1 MGARTLV
8 VGAGLAGM
16 RAALDLADIGVEVVL
31 VERSAATGGS
41 LTQLDVQYPT
51 VDCGACQM
59 HESLTGPPWS
69 ERRCLR
75 TGVSH
80 PLIRVLTSTTVSS
93 VEPDGEGFI
102 VSLRTSSEVA
112 GAGPATPR
120 EPNVNV
126 AAGPAPAA
134 DAADAGITA
143 LTEHFGAIILATG
156 FAGFDPK
163 LQPQWAYRRHADVVT
178 ALELERMVA
187 PSPHGGFRPPRRP
200 STGEP
205 ARRVAFVQCV
215 GSRDEERPYCSAIC
229 CMHALKEAILL
240 RERLGVETCDI
251 YAIDMRC
258 VGKGTEQTLARALA
272 SGVRIVHGR
281 PGAVEPG
288 DRPVLRVDTGTGPV
302 REPYDLVVLSVGL
315 VPPPGTTEL
324 ACILGVDL
332 DEHGFVRTRAPGLV
346 GTSRTG
352 VFVCG
357 ALAGP
362 ADIPWSTTSASAAA
376 LATAGYAG
384 AFAGEGPFWRKGH
397 PPDPHPQRLSTVFSF
412 NSSGVAQMGYLEVGD
427 LSPRLDPVPVR
438 QRALVL
444 GAGPAGMSAALAISR
459 AGFPVT
465 LLERADE
472 AGGMLRRLRRLL
484 DGSDPARLLRD
495 LRESIAADRR
505 IERLFGSE
513 LVSHQGGPGAYVGV
527 IRDLKNGT
535 ERAVEHG
542 AFVVATGAIEL
553 EPVGCFGYGEN
564 PAVMTQL
571 ELEERLAVGRALPGD
586 PAPTVVMIQ
595 CVGSREPGRPVCSRI
610 CCSEA
615 VKNALTVTE
624 RYPEARVIILHRDI
638 RTIGLAETRYEEAR
652 RRGVV
657 QIRITD
663 GEPPSVEPA
672 PDGALV
678 RFRDPILGQTVRVR
692 ADLVV
697 LSAALVPSLAA
708 TEVAALGLHA
718 VPGGFVAEANVKFR
732 TVEAS
737 RRGVLVAGTALAPVT
752 LAEAMTQAAA
762 AATRAVALLSRSHV
776 ERRPGAV
783 AFRPARCAACGLCV
797 DACPAG
803 ARELRPEREA
813 RAIIHPGLCLG
824 CGACAAACPS
834 GCTEQPELEARKVLT
849 MLEDALEGEP

>member
-1 MGARTLV
+1 
-8 VGAGLAGM
+8 
-16 RAALDLADIGVEVVL
+16 
-31 VERSAATGGS
+31 
-41 LTQLDVQYPT
+41 
-51 VDCGACQM
+51 
-59 HESLTGPPWS
+59 
-69 ERRCLR
+69 
-75 TGVSH
+75 
-80 PLIRVLTSTTVSS
+80 
-93 VEPDGEGFI
+93 
-102 VSLRTSSEVA
+102 
-112 GAGPATPR
+112 
-120 EPNVNV
+120 
-126 AAGPAPAA
+126 
-134 DAADAGITA
+134 
-143 LTEHFGAIILATG
+143 
-156 FAGFDPK
+156 
-163 LQPQWAYRRHADVVT
+163 
-178 ALELERMVA
+178 
-187 PSPHGGFRPPRRP
+187 
-200 STGEP
+200 
-205 ARRVAFVQCV
+205 
-215 GSRDEERPYCSAIC
+215 
-229 CMHALKEAILL
+229 
-240 RERLGVETCDI
+240 
-251 YAIDMRC
+251 
-258 VGKGTEQTLARALA
+258 
-272 SGVRIVHGR
+272 
-281 PGAVEPG
+281 
-288 DRPVLRVDTGTGPV
+288 
-302 REPYDLVVLSVGL
+302 
-315 VPPPGTTEL
+315 
-324 ACILGVDL
+324 
-332 DEHGFVRTRAPGLV
+332 
-346 GTSRTG
+346 
-352 VFVCG
+352 
-357 ALAGP
+357 
-362 ADIPWSTTSASAAA
+362 
-376 LATAGYAG
+376 
-384 AFAGEGPFWRKGH
+384 
-397 PPDPHPQRLSTVFSF
+397 
-412 NSSGVAQMGYLEVGD
+412 
-427 LSPRLDPVPVR
+427 
-438 QRALVL
+438 
-444 GAGPAGMSAALAISR
+444 
-459 AGFPVT
+459 
-465 LLERADE
+465 
-472 AGGMLRRLRRLL
+472 MLRRLRRLL

-495 LRESIAADRR
+495 LRESIAADGR
-505 IERLFGSE
+505 IELLNASE
-513 LVSHQGGPGAYVGV
+513 LVSHRGGPGAYVGV
-527 IRDLKNGT
+527 IRDLKSGT

-542 AFVVATGAIEL
+542 ALVLATGASEL
-553 EPVGCFGYGEN
+553 MPAGQFGYGSGVRSTSI
-564 PAVMTQL
+564 PTVVTQL
-571 ELEERLAVGRALPGD
+571 DLEELLAVGRPLPGD

-708 TEVAALGLHA
+708 AEVAALGLHA

-783 AFRPARCAACGLCV
+783 AFRPAWCAACGLCV